1 MGLPVELATKAWV
14 AWQRITTDNLITW
27 ANKNRL
33 RWLPAPTSLRG
44 AVTSIRDLPVLHYA
58 SDRTQG
64 KKEPTSLSN
73 PPMSCQ
79 MLAKSIG
86 EI

>member
-14 AWQRITTDNLITW
+14 ACRRITKDNLITW
-27 ANKNRL
+27 ASKNRL
-33 RWLPAPTSLRG
+33 RWLSAPTSLSG
-44 AVTSIRDLPVLHYA
+44 AVTSIRDLPILHYA
-58 SDRTQG
+58 SDWTHG
-64 KKEPTSLSN
+64 KKEPTSLSHL
-73 PPMSCQ
+73 PISCQ